1 MRNVFYVLSVKKN
14 LFLVS
19 LMRVVKVTCM
29 FNLTNVKLSMCI
41 KEYSDLFLNLMIE
54 HESILAIMFV
64 QGNYLAWR
72 KKFVI
77 VPAWRE
83 KFEKIPAW
91 RGKVG
96 IVHMLTNPTWW
107 ESLA

>member
-1 MRNVFYVLSVKKN
+1 
-14 LFLVS
+14 
-19 LMRVVKVTCM
+19 M
-29 FNLTNVKLSMCI
+29 FNLTNVRLSMCI

-72 KKFVI
+72 EKFVI

-91 RGKVG
+91 WGKVG
-96 IVHMLTNPTWW
+96 IVHILTNPAWREFWHSTYPAWR
-107 ESLA
+107 EKDVMTHVL

>member
-1 MRNVFYVLSVKKN
+1 ML
-14 LFLVS
+14 
-19 LMRVVKVTCM
+19 
-29 FNLTNVKLSMCI
+29 

-54 HESILAIMFV
+54 HELILAIMSV
-64 QGNYLAWR
+64 QRNISHGG
-72 KKFVI
+72 K
-77 VPAWRE
+77 

-96 IVHMLTNPTWW
+96 IVHMLTNPTWR